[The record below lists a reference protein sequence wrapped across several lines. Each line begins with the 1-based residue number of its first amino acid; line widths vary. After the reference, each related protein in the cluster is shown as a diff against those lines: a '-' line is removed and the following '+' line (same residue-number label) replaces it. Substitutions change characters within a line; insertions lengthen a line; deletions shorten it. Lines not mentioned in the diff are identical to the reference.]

1 MSFTAVVHFSS
12 FRLAETAS
20 FFKLRFTAWEE
31 RERACAQ
38 STFGL
43 RGRKC
48 KKTGWR
54 LHFRNIINFTKWR
67 PWKNAQTHYVEFHC
81 SFLHRYC
88 TCKGFDVI
96 YCHLCQCLVIA
107 LNCFPFSPFNDLLCV
122 LTPYLTSD
130 NDESVCVKWDLCKCE
145 AIITT
150 QNQLPKCSAAKWK
163 SSHRIWNWCLL
174 LLLLAFNVTSLIGF
188 GFKFHFQ
195 QNWVKIKQQTMQPKH
210 RVSEL
215 AVFIRWVA
223 NSITK
228 THTNTEYLMTEVIFD
243 LTTTVILFYPQ
254 QLLVLV
260 KLPALPLVDKR
271 IVSLRAR
278 VCVCLC
284 GARQAQNWE

>member
-174 LLLLAFNVTSLIGF
+174 LLLAFSVTSLIGF

-223 NSITK
+223 KHHKDTYEHRISDDRSYFWFDNNS
-228 THTNTEYLMTEVIFD
+228 NSFLP
-243 LTTTVILFYPQ
+243 TTTPGAGEAAGASACRQTHRF
-254 QLLVLV
+254 
-260 KLPALPLVDKR
+260 ASR
-271 IVSLRAR
+271 
-278 VCVCLC
+278 VCLC